1 MSVRNFFALTNPG
14 DVTTGTTGT
23 TPSTPIGNGG
33 GQLMMCVHMRLI
45 GGTTATGRAEGSMDG
60 GLSWGTLQGADF
72 SLTTNGAALQQ
83 LTTTAQLIRFNPLTN
98 VGGGTIV
105 ALWG

>member
-1 MSVRNFFALTNPG
+1 MQRNLFNLANPF

-33 GQLMMCVHMRLI
+33 GQYTFCIHMRLI
-45 GGTTATGRAEGSMDG
+45 GGTTATGRMEGSNDG
-60 GLSWGTLQGADF
+60 GLSWGTVQTADF

-83 LTTTAQLIRFNPLTN
+83 ITTTAGVLRFNPLTN

-105 ALWG
+105 ALMA